1 MMSHCLDSKEVQ
13 CATRRMQWDWQPVET
28 NLANLASVVSSKS
41 VNAKDISTRGGVV
54 NAKPK
59 YPLDASSGYNNHMQQ
74 SMYLCDRTMPNIC
87 L

>member
-1 MMSHCLDSKEVQ
+1 MRHPANAE
-13 CATRRMQWDWQPVET
+13 WDRQPVET
-28 NLANLASVVSSKS
+28 NLANLASVVSSVS
-41 VNAKDISTRGGVV
+41 VNAKDLSTRGGGVV

-59 YPLDASSGYNNHMQQ
+59 YPPDASSGYNNQMQQ